1 MNYENLRK
9 FLNELTD
16 IVYRERIVVT
26 SFIVGVILI
35 KTIFYFLNQHE
46 LSKIQDFSIVEA
58 ANAEGNNS
66 ADNNSN
72 SNIAIGT
79 SLFPF
84 DPATAS
90 FEDLCKL
97 GFPAKTAN
105 ILINYRTKGGR
116 FFKKEDVKKIYG
128 VSPELYVR
136 VSPYISIE
144 QNDNFSGF
152 SSKFE
157 TKKPPQ
163 IIDIN
168 SATVEQWKA
177 LPGIGDGYANK
188 FVKMREGLGAFYT
201 IDQIKETY
209 GLADS
214 TFQKINPYLKI
225 SKGSIKKINLNDAS
239 PEQIRNHP
247 YILKWQADDILK
259 HRPIYGIGDFWDLY
273 TFKDKEKWKRI
284 EPYLEF

>member
-9 FLNELTD
+9 LLNELTD
-16 IVYRERIVVT
+16 IVYRERMVVT
-26 SFIVGVILI
+26 SIIGLSIISKLI
-35 KTIFYFLNQHE
+35 FSYLQMKELAKFQDFTIIESTSSNEPISATNAQME
-46 LSKIQDFSIVEA
+46 LS
-58 ANAEGNNS
+58 N
-66 ADNNSN
+66 
-72 SNIAIGT
+72 
-79 SLFPF
+79 F
-84 DPATAS
+84 DPSTAS
-90 FEDLCKL
+90 FEELCKL
-97 GFPAKTAN
+97 GFPPKTAN

-128 VSPELYVR
+128 VSPELYAR
-136 VSPYISIE
+136 IEHYISIE
-144 QNDNFSGF
+144 SNSSFSQF
-152 SSKFE
+152 PNKYE
-157 TKKPPQ
+157 KKQPQ

-201 IDQIKETY
+201 LDQIKETY

-214 TFQKINPYLKI
+214 TFQKIKPYLKL
-225 SKGSIKKINLNDAS
+225 SKGTIKKINLNEAS
-239 PEQIRNHP
+239 PEQIRSHS

-273 TFKDKEKWKRI
+273 SFKDKTKWKHI

>member
-9 FLNELTD
+9 FFNELTD
-16 IVYRERIVVT
+16 IVYRERIVVS

-35 KTIFYFLNQHE
+35 KTIFYFLNQQE
-46 LSKIQDFSIVEA
+46 LSKIQDFQIVEV
-58 ANAEGNNS
+58 ANNEENYSSDNS
-66 ADNNSN
+66 TNSN
-72 SNIAIGT
+72 VAVGS

-97 GFPAKTAN
+97 GFPPKTAN

-128 VSPELYVR
+128 VSPELYNR
-136 VSPYISIE
+136 IEQYISIE
-144 QNDNFSGF
+144 SNSSFSQF
-152 SSKFE
+152 SNKFE
-157 TKKPPQ
+157 KKQPQ

-168 SATVEQWKA
+168 SANAEQWKA
-177 LPGIGDGYANK
+177 LPGIGDGFATK

-201 IDQIKETY
+201 LDQIKETY

-214 TFQKINPYLKI
+214 SFQKIQPYLKL
-225 SKGSIKKINLNDAS
+225 SKGTIKKINLNDAS
-239 PEQIRNHP
+239 PDQIRSHP

-259 HRPIYGIGDFWDLY
+259 NRPIYGLEDFWDLY
-273 TFKDKEKWKRI
+273 TFKNKEKWKHVV
-284 EPYLEF
+284 PYLEF

>member
-1 MNYENLRK
+1 MNYENLRN
-9 FLNELTD
+9 FFNELTD
-16 IVYRERIVVT
+16 IVYRERIVVS
-26 SFIVGVILI
+26 SFILGIILI
-35 KTIFYFLNQHE
+35 KTIFYFLNQYE
-46 LSKIQDFSIVEA
+46 LNKIQDFNIVEVA
-58 ANAEGNNS
+58 KTEGSYSSDIS
-66 ADNNSN
+66 AN
-72 SNIAIGT
+72 SNINFNT

-84 DPATAS
+84 DPATVS

-97 GFPAKTAN
+97 GFSPKTAN

-128 VSPELYVR
+128 VSPELYSR
-136 VSPYISIE
+136 IEPYIEIE
-144 QNDNFSGF
+144 SNENFSQF
-152 SSKFE
+152 PNKFE
-157 TKKPPQ
+157 KKLPQ

-168 SATVEQWKA
+168 SATVEQWKS
-177 LPGIGDGYANK
+177 LPGIGDAFANK

-201 IDQIKETY
+201 LDQIKQTF

-214 TFQKINPYLKI
+214 TFQKIKPYLKI
-225 SKGSIKKINLNDAS
+225 CKGNIKKININESS
-239 PEQIRNHP
+239 PDQIRSHP

-259 HRPIYGIGDFWDLY
+259 NRPIYGLDDFWDLY

>member
-9 FLNELTD
+9 FFNELTD
-16 IVYRERIVVT
+16 IVYRERIVVS
-26 SFIVGVILI
+26 SFILGIILI
-35 KTIFYFLNQHE
+35 KTIFYFLNQYE
-46 LSKIQDFSIVEA
+46 LNKIQDFKIVEIA
-58 ANAEGNNS
+58 KTEESYSSDIS
-66 ADNNSN
+66 AN
-72 SNIAIGT
+72 SNINFST

-84 DPATAS
+84 EPATAS

-97 GFPAKTAN
+97 GLPPKTAN

-128 VSPELYVR
+128 ISPELYSR
-136 VSPYISIE
+136 LNPYIKIE
-144 QNDNFSGF
+144 SNDNFSQF
-152 SSKFE
+152 PNKFE
-157 TKKPPQ
+157 KKQPQ

-168 SATVEQWKA
+168 SARIEQWKA
-177 LPGIGDGYANK
+177 LPGIGDVFANK
-188 FVKMREGLGAFYT
+188 FVKIREGLGAFYSL
-201 IDQIKETY
+201 DQIKETY

-214 TFQKINPYLKI
+214 TFQKMKPYLKI
-225 SKGSIKKINLNDAS
+225 SKGSIKKININESS
-239 PEQIRNHP
+239 PDQIRSHP

-259 HRPIYGIGDFWDLY
+259 NRPIYGLDDFWDLY